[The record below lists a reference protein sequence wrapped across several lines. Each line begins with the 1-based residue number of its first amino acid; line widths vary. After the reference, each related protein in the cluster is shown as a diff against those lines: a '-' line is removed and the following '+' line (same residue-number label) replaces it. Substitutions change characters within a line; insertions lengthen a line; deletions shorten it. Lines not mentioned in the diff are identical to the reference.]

1 MIRLLLALL
10 SSATL
15 YPHAVFAQ
23 AIDYARSQI
32 TVQSRQ
38 MNVPVEAPFKKF
50 TAQVTFDANKP
61 EASSARVEIDLN
73 SFDIGDAETN
83 DNVKDKN
90 WFDTKTYPIAR
101 FASSSIRSLGGGRFE
116 VRGPLMLKGKTMDVA
131 APFTVKASGAD
142 RIFEG
147 AFPIRRL
154 QFNVGD
160 GVWRDTSVV
169 ADEVQIK
176 FRLYQV
182 ASKPAAAK

>member
-1 MIRLLLALL
+1 MTRFTILLVALL
-10 SSATL
+10 VSTPQST
-15 YPHAVFAQ
+15 FAQ

-38 MNVPVEAPFKKF
+38 MNVPVEGPFKKF
-50 TAQVTFDANKP
+50 SAQVSFDPAKP

-73 SFDIGDAETN
+73 SFDIGDADIN

-90 WFDTKTYPIAR
+90 WFDTKTSPTAR
-101 FASSSIRSLGGGRFE
+101 FASSAVRALGGDRYE
-116 VRGPLMLKGKTMDVA
+116 ARGPLTLKGKTLEIV
-131 APFTVKASGAD
+131 APFTVRTTGAE
-142 RIFEG
+142 RVFEG

-169 ADEVQIK
+169 ADEVQIR
-176 FRLYQV
+176 FRLVQTGI
-182 ASKPAAAK
+182 KPAPK

>member
-1 MIRLLLALL
+1 MIRILSALAI
-10 SSATL
+10 
-15 YPHAVFAQ
+15 VFTVHPQASLAQ

-32 TVQSRQ
+32 TAQSRQ

-50 TAQVTFDANKP
+50 TAQVSFDPNKP

-73 SFDIGDAETN
+73 SLDIGDAEWN
-83 DNVKDKN
+83 EAVQDRN
-90 WFDTKTYPIAR
+90 WFDTKNYRTAR
-101 FASSSIRSLGGGRFE
+101 FVSSSIRALGGGRYE
-116 VRGPLMLKGKTMDVA
+116 ARGPLTLKGKTMEVV
-131 APFTVKASGAD
+131 APFVVKTSGVD
-142 RIFEG
+142 RVFEG

-176 FRLYQV
+176 FRLYQ
-182 ASKPAAAK
+182 ATAKPAPKT